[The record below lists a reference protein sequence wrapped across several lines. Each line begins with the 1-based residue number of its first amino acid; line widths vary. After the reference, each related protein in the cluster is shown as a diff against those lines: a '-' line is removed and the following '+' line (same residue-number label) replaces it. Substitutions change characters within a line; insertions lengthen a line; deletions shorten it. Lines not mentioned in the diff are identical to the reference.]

1 MYREYR
7 PPRASFVE
15 QCHLNLVL
23 FSVCYWLDSQDQ
35 YPGNTTTSIQ
45 RLVVKDKKL
54 LKRLY
59 KG

>member
-7 PPRASFVE
+7 PPQASFVE

-54 LKRLY
+54 LKRL
-59 KG
+59 